1 MCAPPGV
8 RCARCV
14 KPYAQHPRS
23 HCVVTHCHGP
33 RRVPL
38 ARPLEC
44 TSVITVARELYWYRH
59 SPGLAEREQSTD
71 DAGFPA
77 GVLISGHSMGGCL
90 TVVVCRVVGVATRLS
105 TYRLPIIL
113 TLTRALD
120 SLCDRTVA
128 HAASPRSALH
138 HEQMPGACRRTRQA
152 STASANSSLPSSCPP
167 PGRLVD

>member
-120 SLCDRTVA
+120 SLCDRSRA
-128 HAASPRSALH
+128 RSQPRSALH
-138 HEQMPGACRRTRQA
+138 HEQMPGVCRRTRQA